1 MAPKSEVA
9 VDLVT
14 RLKDKGFKDLQK
26 ETKRTE
32 KQLEKFGKRLRN
44 VFGAAFVANV
54 LRKSLVAYSENEK
67 ALKRLGLQLD
77 NLNLGFAKKFASDF
91 VTNLSLATGI
101 ADDEL
106 NPALQRLIR
115 ATYTLT
121 GAQKLLTL
129 AVDISKATGK
139 DVESVSIALEKAYS
153 GQNTALAKL
162 NIGYTTAALKG
173 QDFNQI
179 IADLQKRYGGT
190 AIATQD
196 DFATSIDRLKVAFD
210 ETKEAIGEGF
220 IKGLEKSGL
229 SVSQFSIKLIKL
241 GESVGTL
248 LGRIASFADKLTFL
262 IDKFTLFKNKA
273 DEFADAQKAS
283 EASIR
288 SAILSDFERLAV
300 QTKLARQEAINAKIR
315 AAELAKLKAEEK
327 KRAAEKKRTAE
338 IERIRS
344 AIQFRFD
351 IDAINL
357 QAALRRDISATDREK
372 VLQLSALKISDYQT
386 DEEAIKTLQAATA
399 GRYDDAMNRE
409 KVLQL
414 LTAAGFANSKSAIDA
429 LAALKPDVKFTD
441 NLDDVIAR
449 LKALIEGK
457 YTINIGATITV
468 PPIPAPG
475 NTSTGIGPGSTFN
488 PGGVR
493 KGDESSGGVTIPPI
507 VIRPPGI
514 NLPGEIGGEPM
525 GVQPKPFI
533 PDTGNFRYR
542 DETGNSYLRLINDLT
557 NVPANFD
564 PARFRMSENTGSSAL
579 ALLNDLT
586 NVPANFD
593 PARFR
598 MRDQG
603 DVINV
608 TVNIGGNVTS
618 ESDLVAAI
626 TDQLYQNQKTGIGLL
641 YSSTAI

>member
-77 NLNLGFAKKFASDF
+77 NLNLGFAKKFANDF
-91 VTNLSLATGI
+91 VSNLSLATGI

-106 NPALQRLIR
+106 YPALQRLVR

-121 GAQKLLTL
+121 DAQKLLTL

-139 DVESVSIALEKAYS
+139 DVEGVSIALEKAYS

-162 NIGYTTAALKG
+162 NIGYTTASLKG
-173 QDFNQI
+173 QKFGDI
-179 IADLQKRYGGT
+179 VTDLQKRYGGT

-229 SVSQFSIKLIKL
+229 SVSQFSTKLIKL

-273 DEFADAQKAS
+273 DDFIAAQKAS

-288 SAILSDFERLAV
+288 STILSDFERLAT
-300 QTKLARQEAINAKIR
+300 QTALAKQEAINAKIR
-315 AAELAKLKAEEK
+315 AAELARLAAEEK

-338 IERIRS
+338 IERLKS

-357 QAALRRDISATDREK
+357 QAALRRNISASDRER
-372 VLQLSALKISDYQT
+372 VLQLSALKISDYQN
-386 DEEAIKTLQAATA
+386 DEEAIKTLQAATQ
-399 GRYDDAMNRE
+399 GRYDDAMNLE
-409 KVLQL
+409 KMYQL
-414 LTAAGFANSKSAIDA
+414 LTVAGFANSKAAIDA
-429 LAALKPDVKFTD
+429 LAASKPQIKFTD
-441 NLDDVIAR
+441 NLDEVINK

-457 YTINIGATITV
+457 YSISIGATITV

-475 NTSTGIGPGSTFN
+475 NSATGIGPGSTFN

-493 KGDESSGGVTIPPI
+493 KGDESSGGALVPPP
-507 VIRPPGI
+507 VVVKPPGVL
-514 NLPGEIGGEPM
+514 LPGEIGGEPF
-525 GVQPKPFI
+525 GVQPKPLV
-533 PDTGNFRYR
+533 PDTGNFRYF
-542 DETGNSYLRLINDLT
+542 DEMASSYLRLVNDLT
-557 NVPANFD
+557 SVPANFD
-564 PARFRMSENTGSSAL
+564 PARFRMSENTGSSYL
-579 ALLNDLT
+579 ALLNDAT
-586 NVPANFD
+586 SVPSNFD

-598 MRDQG
+598 MG
-603 DVINV
+603 ENGVTVNV
-608 TVNIGGNVTS
+608 TVQGS
-618 ESDLVAAI
+618 LLSQQDLVAAVTDAVYQTQRTGNSI
-626 TDQLYQNQKTGIGLL
+626 TL
-641 YSSTAI
+641 AV

>member
-54 LRKSLVAYSENEK
+54 LRKSLIAYSENEK

-77 NLNLGFAKKFASDF
+77 NLNLGFAQKFANDF
-91 VTNLSLATGI
+91 VSNLSLATGI

-106 NPALQRLIR
+106 YPALQRLVR

-121 GAQKLLTL
+121 DAQKLLTL

-139 DVESVSIALEKAYS
+139 DVEGVSIASEKAYS

-162 NIGYTTAALKG
+162 NIGYTTASLKG
-173 QDFNQI
+173 QKFGDI
-179 IADLQKRYGGT
+179 VTDLQKRYGGT

-229 SVSQFSIKLIKL
+229 SVSQFSTKLIKL

-273 DEFADAQKAS
+273 DDFIAAQKAS

-288 SAILSDFERLAV
+288 STILSDFERLAT
-300 QTKLARQEAINAKIR
+300 QTALAKQEAINAKIR
-315 AAELAKLKAEEK
+315 AAELARLAAEEK

-338 IERIRS
+338 IERLKS

-357 QAALRRDISATDREK
+357 QAALRRNISASDRER
-372 VLQLSALKISDYQT
+372 VLQLSALKISDYQN
-386 DEEAIKTLQAATA
+386 DEEAIKTLQAATQ
-399 GRYDDAMNRE
+399 GRYDDAMNLE
-409 KVLQL
+409 KMYQL
-414 LTAAGFANSKSAIDA
+414 LTVAGFANSKAAIDA
-429 LAALKPDVKFTD
+429 LAASKPQIKFTD
-441 NLDDVIAR
+441 NLDEVINK

-457 YTINIGATITV
+457 YSISIGATITV

-475 NTSTGIGPGSTFN
+475 NSATGIGPGSTFN

-493 KGDESSGGVTIPPI
+493 KGDESSGGALIPPP
-507 VIRPPGI
+507 VVVKPPGVL
-514 NLPGEIGGEPM
+514 LPGEIGGEPF
-525 GVQPKPFI
+525 GVQPKPFV
-533 PDTGNFRYR
+533 PDTGNIRYF
-542 DETGNSYLRLINDLT
+542 DEMASSYLRLVNDLT
-557 NVPANFD
+557 SVPANFD
-564 PARFRMSENTGSSAL
+564 PARFRMSENTGSSYL
-579 ALLNDLT
+579 ALLNDAT
-586 NVPANFD
+586 SVPSNFD

-598 MRDQG
+598 MG
-603 DVINV
+603 ENGVTVNV
-608 TVNIGGNVTS
+608 TVQGS
-618 ESDLVAAI
+618 LLSQQDLVAAVTDAVYQTQRTGNPI
-626 TDQLYQNQKTGIGLL
+626 TL
-641 YSSTAI
+641 AV

>member
-54 LRKSLVAYSENEK
+54 LRKSLIAYSENEK

-77 NLNLGFAKKFASDF
+77 NLNLGFAKKFANDF
-91 VTNLSLATGI
+91 VSNLSLATGI

-106 NPALQRLIR
+106 YPALQRLVR

-121 GAQKLLTL
+121 DAQKLLTL

-139 DVESVSIALEKAYS
+139 DVEGVSIALEKAYS

-162 NIGYTTAALKG
+162 NIGYTTASLKG
-173 QDFNQI
+173 QKFGDI
-179 IADLQKRYGGT
+179 VTDLQKRYGGT

-229 SVSQFSIKLIKL
+229 SVSQFSTKLIKL

-273 DEFADAQKAS
+273 DDFIAAQKAS

-288 SAILSDFERLAV
+288 STILSDFERLAT
-300 QTKLARQEAINAKIR
+300 QTALAKQEAINAKIR
-315 AAELAKLKAEEK
+315 AAELARLAAEEK

-338 IERIRS
+338 IERLKS

-357 QAALRRDISATDREK
+357 QAALRRNISASDRER
-372 VLQLSALKISDYQT
+372 VLQLSALKISDYQN
-386 DEEAIKTLQAATA
+386 DEEAIKTLQAATQ
-399 GRYDDAMNRE
+399 GRYDDAMNLE
-409 KVLQL
+409 KMYQL
-414 LTAAGFANSKSAIDA
+414 LTVAGFANSKAAIDA
-429 LAALKPDVKFTD
+429 LAASKPQIKFTD
-441 NLDDVIAR
+441 NLDEVINK
-449 LKALIEGK
+449 LKAIIEGK
-457 YTINIGATITV
+457 YSISIGATITV

-475 NTSTGIGPGSTFN
+475 NSATGIGPGSTFN

-493 KGDESSGGVTIPPI
+493 KGDESSGGALIPPP
-507 VIRPPGI
+507 VVVKPPGVL
-514 NLPGEIGGEPM
+514 LPGEIGGEPF
-525 GVQPKPFI
+525 GVQPKPFV
-533 PDTGNFRYR
+533 PDTGNIRYF
-542 DETGNSYLRLINDLT
+542 DEMASSYLRLVNDLT
-557 NVPANFD
+557 SVPANFD
-564 PARFRMSENTGSSAL
+564 PARFRMSENTGSSYL
-579 ALLNDLT
+579 ALLNDAT
-586 NVPANFD
+586 SVPSNFD

-598 MRDQG
+598 MG
-603 DVINV
+603 ENGVTVNV
-608 TVNIGGNVTS
+608 TVQGS
-618 ESDLVAAI
+618 LLSQQDLVAAVTDAVYQTQRTGNPI
-626 TDQLYQNQKTGIGLL
+626 TL
-641 YSSTAI
+641 AV